1 MKDKRQSVRMEEL
14 FAVMLGMEVVNNHLC
29 STCVTCYSVE
39 ERYEMAALMAK
50 KPVWMSTEILNKEN
64 NENTMIAIV
73 VYTLTCCYWIS

>member
-39 ERYEMAALMAK
+39 QRYEMAALMAK
-50 KPVWMSTEILNKEN
+50 KPVWMSTEILML
-64 NENTMIAIV
+64 TMMMMMMKATV
-73 VYTLTCCYWIS
+73 KMFALVPS